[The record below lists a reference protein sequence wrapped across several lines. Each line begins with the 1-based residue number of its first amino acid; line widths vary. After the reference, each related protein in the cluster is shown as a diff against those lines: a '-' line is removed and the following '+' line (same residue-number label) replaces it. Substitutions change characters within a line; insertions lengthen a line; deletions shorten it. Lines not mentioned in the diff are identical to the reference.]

1 MNGQNNGQRHTY
13 VRGYRV
19 EVKQGGVFH
28 FKTRD
33 GRSDF
38 STMDL
43 SLMDKH
49 MRDLERRGEPKVCKA
64 DTARLWASFE
74 RRRATA

>member
-1 MNGQNNGQRHTY
+1 MGTRHTY

-19 EVKQGGVFH
+19 EVEQGGVFH

-38 STMDL
+38 RTMDL

-49 MRDLERRGEPKVCKA
+49 MRDLERKGEPKVRKT
-64 DTARLWASFE
+64 DTARLWVAFE
-74 RRRATA
+74 RRRVTA